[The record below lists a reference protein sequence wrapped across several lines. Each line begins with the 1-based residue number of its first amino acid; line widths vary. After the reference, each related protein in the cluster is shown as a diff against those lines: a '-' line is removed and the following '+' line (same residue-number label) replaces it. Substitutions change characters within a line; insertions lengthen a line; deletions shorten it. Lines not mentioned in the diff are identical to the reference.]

1 MSSSLFSPLFPS
13 FSPRNRGMEGQHG
26 LRRVIVTIFS
36 WTETLEVQFS
46 GYHLIFPEQVKRS
59 QRFLGRVRQPL
70 HWNSAPNELQN
81 PQFCLLL
88 ILFFLFFFL
97 YLVLSLVVFYQLFHF
112 LLFANSGDCLS
123 ILDSV
128 AISTL
133 SAEFANIHGLI
144 EDSGGESKCFLQSHF
159 SFLVELF

>member
-1 MSSSLFSPLFPS
+1 M
-13 FSPRNRGMEGQHG
+13 
-26 LRRVIVTIFS
+26 
-36 WTETLEVQFS
+36 
-46 GYHLIFPEQVKRS
+46 
-59 QRFLGRVRQPL
+59 
-70 HWNSAPNELQN
+70 
-81 PQFCLLL
+81 
-88 ILFFLFFFL
+88 
-97 YLVLSLVVFYQLFHF
+97 VFYQLFHF

-144 EDSGGESKCFLQSHF
+144 EDSGGESKCLLQSRF